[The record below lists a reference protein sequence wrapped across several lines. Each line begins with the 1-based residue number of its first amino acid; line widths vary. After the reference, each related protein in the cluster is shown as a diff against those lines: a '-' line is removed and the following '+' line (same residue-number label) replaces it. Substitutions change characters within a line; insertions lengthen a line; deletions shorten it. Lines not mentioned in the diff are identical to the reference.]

1 MPESTDLVNYL
12 DAEGRVKKWPS
23 RQYRKSQRAVLEFL
37 ADKFERNKQYTE
49 RQVNDVLTQYH
60 TFADT
65 ALLRRE
71 LIVANLLDRTRN
83 GSAYWRPGA

>member
-1 MPESTDLVNYL
+1 MPDSSDLSNYL
-12 DAEGRVKKWPS
+12 DKEGRVNKWPS

-37 ADKFERNKQYTE
+37 ANKFEQGKQYTE
-49 RQVNDVLTQYH
+49 RQVNDLLNLHH

-71 LIVANLLDRTRN
+71 LIVANLLNRTRN
-83 GSAYWRPGA
+83 GSAYWRPEA